1 MKKADKYR
9 QYVLR
14 DFLCDA
20 YFQDWVHKPDEE
32 KHAFWE
38 TWLQANPGKRAEV
51 ESARQILLHI
61 DFKISSPDPAKVE
74 ASLNQALA
82 AIEEGAQKPSGA
94 HGFLIAIRRWRVAA
108 ILIPLLLIS
117 SLIFWWVKTPGLYA
131 IKTGYGKFSRLV
143 LPDSSVVV
151 LNANSTVKYGK
162 KWDKNAPR
170 ELWLNGE
177 AFFDVKHLD
186 NDHKIENYERF
197 IVHTNNTTVEV
208 LGTSFDIRERRG
220 RTEIA
225 LQKGAIRVSFSRAG
239 MQPVI
244 MKPGD
249 ILLVDSLQVIHR
261 SSNIE
266 HALNAS
272 SWKEKKLV
280 LSDPA
285 LSEIFKYLE
294 DIYGKRF
301 ILEDPELAGKK
312 LNGPILIDS
321 LDDALFVMST
331 ALNISFTNEG
341 DSIRVNF
348 K

>member
-1 MKKADKYR
+1 MKKTEKYR
-9 QYVLR
+9 QYVLG
-14 DFLCDA
+14 DFLDDN
-20 YFQDWVHKPDEE
+20 YFQDWIRKPDEE
-32 KHAFWE
+32 KNAFWE
-38 TWLQANPGKRAEV
+38 KWLQDNPDKKKEIGL
-51 ESARQILLHI
+51 AREILLNI
-61 DFKISSPDPAKVE
+61 DFKISRPDPLKVE
-74 ASLNQALA
+74 TSLNQALA
-82 AIEEGAQKPSGA
+82 TIEGLEQKPARSRGL
-94 HGFLIAIRRWRVAA
+94 LIMARRWRVAA
-108 ILIPLLLIS
+108 VLIPLLMIT
-117 SLIFWWVKTPGLYA
+117 SLFFWWLKTPELRA
-131 IKTGYGKFSRLV
+131 IKTGYGKISRLV

-151 LNANSTVKYGK
+151 LNANSSVKYEK
-162 KWDKNAPR
+162 KWNRDAPR

-186 NDHKIENYERF
+186 SDHKIENHERF
-197 IVHTNNTTVEV
+197 IVHTENTVVEV

-225 LQKGAIRVSFSRAG
+225 LQKGAIHVLFSKAG
-239 MQPVI
+239 RQPVI

-249 ILLVDSLQVIHR
+249 ILLVDSANVIHR
-261 SSNIE
+261 TSNIE

-280 LSDPA
+280 LSDPT

-294 DIYGKRF
+294 DTYGKSF
-301 ILEDPELAGKK
+301 ILEDPDLARKR

>member
-1 MKKADKYR
+1 MKKADKYG
-9 QYVLR
+9 QYVLG
-14 DFLCDA
+14 DFLCDED
-20 YFQDWVHKPDEE
+20 FQDWIYRPDEE
-32 KHAFWE
+32 RSAFWE
-38 TWLQANPGKRAEV
+38 QWLQANPGKKKEIELAG
-51 ESARQILLHI
+51 AILRNI
-61 DFKISSPDPAKVE
+61 DFKTSSPDPLRVE

-82 AIEEGAQKPSGA
+82 AIEKLKQKPAGA
-94 HGFLIAIRRWRVAA
+94 RGFWVAARRWRAA
-108 ILIPLLLIS
+108 AVFIPLLLIS
-117 SLIFWWVKTPGLYA
+117 SLIFWRLRTPGRYT
-131 IKTGYGKFSRLV
+131 INTGYGKIARLV

-151 LNANSTVKYGK
+151 LNANSTVRYGK
-162 KWDKNAPR
+162 KWSKNAPR

-177 AFFDVKHLD
+177 AFFDIKHLD
-186 NDHKIENYERF
+186 RDAQIENYERF
-197 IVHTNNTTVEV
+197 IVHTKNTTVEV

-220 RTEIA
+220 RTEIS
-225 LQKGAIRVSFSRAG
+225 LQKGAIRVLLSKAG
-239 MQPVI
+239 TQPVL

-249 ILLVDSLQVIHR
+249 ILLVDSANVIHR
-261 SSNIE
+261 TSNIE

-280 LSDPA
+280 LSDPT

-294 DIYGKRF
+294 DTYGKSF
-301 ILEDPELAGKK
+301 ILEDPELARKK

-341 DSIRVNF
+341 DRIRVNF

>member
-9 QYVLR
+9 QYVLG
-14 DFLCDA
+14 DFLCDE
-20 YFQDWVHKPDEE
+20 YFQDWIHLPDEE
-32 KHAFWE
+32 KNAFWE
-38 TWLQANPGKRAEV
+38 QWLQANPGKQQEIGL
-51 ESARQILLHI
+51 AREILFNI
-61 DFKISSPDPAKVE
+61 GFKTSRPDPLNVE
-74 ASLNQALA
+74 ASLNRALA
-82 AIEEGAQKPSGA
+82 AIEECKQRPAGPR
-94 HGFLIAIRRWRVAA
+94 GFWVAA
-108 ILIPLLLIS
+108 KRWKAAAVLIPLLLIS
-117 SLIFWWVKTPGLYA
+117 SLIFWRLKTPGQYTVN
-131 IKTGYGKFSRLV
+131 TGYGKISRLV

-151 LNANSTVKYGK
+151 LNANSTIKYGK

-186 NDHKIENYERF
+186 NDHNIENYERF
-197 IVHTNNTTVEV
+197 IVHTVNTTVEV

-220 RTEIA
+220 RTEIS
-225 LQKGAIRVSFSRAG
+225 LQKGAIRVFLSKTG
-239 MQPVI
+239 TQPVL

-249 ILLVDSLQVIHR
+249 ILLVDSVSVIHR
-261 SSNIE
+261 TSNIE

-280 LSDPA
+280 LSDPT

-294 DIYGKRF
+294 DTYGKSF
-301 ILEDPELAGKK
+301 ILEDPELARKK

-341 DSIRVNF
+341 DQIRVNF